1 MDNNNSGLQAVEE
14 NKLGFSGL
22 TAMIIGSTIGAG
34 IFTTAGDMASNG
46 AHTASVLI
54 GWGICGIGMYSLM
67 MAFFGLNKIRPDL
80 TNGIYSYAKEGFGEF
95 VGFNSAWG
103 YWMSALISNVSYITL
118 LFGALSYFFPVFGE
132 GNNLIYFM

>member
-1 MDNNNSGLQAVEE
+1 MESIEKTNQE
-14 NKLGFSGL
+14 NQLSFSGL

-67 MAFFGLNKIRPDL
+67 MSFSDL
-80 TNGIYSYAKEGFGEF
+80 IESDLILLTGFT
-95 VGFNSAWG
+95 V
-103 YWMSALISNVSYITL
+103 MPKKVSESL
-118 LFGALSYFFPVFGE
+118 
-132 GNNLIYFM
+132 